1 VENAGI
7 VRENE
12 RKVPMNKIR
21 RFERIIGGRWTG
33 IKFHRGNVPD
43 ENMPNQAMR
52 FCEAIKAST
61 TGRLTLT
68 KDLVACPGALR
79 SFGWVTDKDEILA
92 QEIAEKR
99 GMKKEAAQAL
109 IRKIPR
115 LDGKISGI
123 TIGDYDSPDLI
134 LSYIQPEA
142 AMQLVYQWQKIF
154 GTDIDVK
161 ISSIMAVCG
170 NVAASAQ
177 TTDKIC
183 MSFGCPESRN
193 HGGIGR
199 DRLVI
204 GIPAHLI
211 EKFFY

>member
-1 VENAGI
+1 MENAEI
-7 VRENE
+7 MSENE
-12 RKVPMNKIR
+12 RKMQMNKIR

-33 IKFHRGNVPD
+33 IKFHRGEVPD
-43 ENMPNQAMR
+43 ENISTQSMR

-68 KDLVACPGALR
+68 RDFLECPGALR
-79 SFGWVTDKDEILA
+79 SFGWDRDKDEILA
-92 QEIAEKR
+92 QEIAKKR
-99 GMKKEAAQAL
+99 GMKKEAAKAL
-109 IRKIPR
+109 IKKTPR
-115 LDGKISGI
+115 LDEKISGI

-142 AMQLVYQWQKIF
+142 AMQVVYQWQKIY
-154 GTDIDVK
+154 GVDIDVK

-170 NVAASAQ
+170 NVAAAVH
-177 TTDKIC
+177 TTNKIC
-183 MSFGCPESRN
+183 MSFGCPESRK
-193 HGGIGR
+193 HGAIGR

-211 EKFFY
+211 EKFF